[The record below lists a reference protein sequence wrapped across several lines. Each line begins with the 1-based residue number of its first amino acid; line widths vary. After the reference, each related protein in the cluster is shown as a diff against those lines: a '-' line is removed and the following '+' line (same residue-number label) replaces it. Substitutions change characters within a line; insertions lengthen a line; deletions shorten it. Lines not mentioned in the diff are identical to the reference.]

1 MATKRNSLRNLA
13 FGVILALSLVMAST
27 VISATP
33 EPTVNQPNVAVTAPN
48 NTPETKETK
57 VLPASDQKSSED
69 SSKNEKTDKKK
80 GPITGML
87 LGLFGAI
94 AGHQGA
100 TR

>member
-1 MATKRNSLRNLA
+1 MATQGKSPRILLLVVMLA
-13 FGVILALSLVMAST
+13 AALMMAT
-27 VISATP
+27 NVISATT
-33 EPTVNQPNVAVTAPN
+33 EPALNQPNVAVTAPH

-57 VLPASDQKSSED
+57 VPPASNQKSTEE
-69 SSKNEKTDKKK
+69 SSKYEKNDKKK